1 MTGYSIRR
9 ALLALGMVIIL
20 AAAAALCGGGQAN
33 AADLTLRDR
42 AVMRRAATEQP
53 APLYRLIPRS
63 REAQAVWTADACWR
77 GCTQQCNWD
86 FQARL
91 PFERSGKALAKT
103 GRCDRVC
110 VDDCRT
116 AGGPLLNLTD

>member
-1 MTGYSIRR
+1 MTGSSIRR
-9 ALLALGMVIIL
+9 ALLALGL
-20 AAAAALCGGGQAN
+20 AAVAAVLCGVVQAN

-42 AVMRRAATEQP
+42 AVSHRATSE
-53 APLYRLIPRS
+53 PLYRLVPRS

-91 PFERSGKALAKT
+91 PFERSGKALART